1 MDQHKAV
8 ASRQTGVT
16 LIELMVTVAIIA
28 IIASVAIPAYGDYV
42 KRGRLPQAT
51 NALSSMRAKLEQ
63 YFQDNRTYIGAC
75 VAGTNAALPAADDFT
90 YTCPTLT
97 ATTYIVQ
104 ATGKGPMAGFAF
116 TIDESNNKKT
126 IALPSGWGTASEAAP
141 VTCWVS
147 KKGGAC

>member
-75 VAGTNAALPAADDFT
+75 VAGTNAPCRPRMTLPTPAQ
-90 YTCPTLT
+90 P
-97 ATTYIVQ
+97 
-104 ATGKGPMAGFAF
+104 
-116 TIDESNNKKT
+116 
-126 IALPSGWGTASEAAP
+126 
-141 VTCWVS
+141 
-147 KKGGAC
+147 